1 MMSSTLN
8 KLFYAAMLIAA
19 LVYTA
24 EAGPPGAGKRR
35 QRRHF
40 EAEDFSA

>member
-1 MMSSTLN
+1 MMPSTLN

-24 EAGPPGAGKRR
+24 EAKKNAKKRGV
-35 QRRHF
+35 
-40 EAEDFSA
+40 EEE